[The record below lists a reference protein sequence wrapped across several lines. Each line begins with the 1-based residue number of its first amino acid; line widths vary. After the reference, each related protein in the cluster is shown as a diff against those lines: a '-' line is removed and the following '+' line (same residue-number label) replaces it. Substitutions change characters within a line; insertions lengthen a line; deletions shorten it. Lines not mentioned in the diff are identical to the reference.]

1 MVTEYLLKVKKHWK
15 NIIFWNPQNKII
27 ILLKMKKCTT
37 AFLQIPITIRLKYNH
52 GSSYA
57 KKIQIIRTLICLKL
71 LRQNLSDA
79 KVIKKRNI
87 VLMIKKIFLEKL

>member
-1 MVTEYLLKVKKHWK
+1 
-15 NIIFWNPQNKII
+15 
-27 ILLKMKKCTT
+27 MKKCTT

-52 GSSYA
+52 ASSYA